1 MLCGGWLTM
10 AVVCACCSGLPVLPL
25 HAAANVWRR
34 VVWALDARGQ
44 LERGLR
50 AAAAPHQGAPSIR
63 RPPRDL
69 APSRPAPRTAC
80 SVFTLT
86 ATFFVRSAQD
96 YMQRKEAGTLTVSK
110 MQQKLMHHLQPVQLT
125 KANAG
130 DSVKFGDT
138 LLMWNHAAESF
149 VATDLGDSEARDDG
163 ATHCA
168 ATATKYS
175 YPCAR
180 NALELSRVAND
191 GFPEDDAVLHY
202 GQTVRFSTTEAL
214 GDPLYL
220 HSYHHTPVVCSKYTR
235 AQEATFGSVPEQYT
249 LWKVMHV
256 NPQARLETDGEPV
269 PINTAVVI
277 VHVCTNSLL
286 AASKAPYAN
295 DFQIEHGD
303 TEMCVKTYAAI
314 SKCNYG
320 TRSHEFEGAENHF
333 VMVAEKPEEEQ

>member
-1 MLCGGWLTM
+1 M
-10 AVVCACCSGLPVLPL
+10 
-25 HAAANVWRR
+25 
-34 VVWALDARGQ
+34 
-44 LERGLR
+44 
-50 AAAAPHQGAPSIR
+50 
-63 RPPRDL
+63 
-69 APSRPAPRTAC
+69 
-80 SVFTLT
+80 
-86 ATFFVRSAQD
+86 
-96 YMQRKEAGTLTVSK
+96 LTVSK

-130 DSVKFGDT
+130 DSVQFGNT
-138 LLMWNHAAESF
+138 LLLWNHAAESF
-149 VATDLGDSEARDDG
+149 VATDLDDSEARDDG

-180 NALELSRVAND
+180 NALQLSRVEND
-191 GFPEDDAVLHY
+191 GFLADDPVLHY

-214 GDPLYL
+214 GEPVYM
-220 HSYHHTPVVCSKYTR
+220 HSYPHTPTVCSKYTR

-269 PINTAVVI
+269 PINTAVVL

-303 TEMCVKTYAAI
+303 SEMCVKTYAAI
-314 SKCNYG
+314 SKANYG

-333 VMVAEKPEEEQ
+333 VLVAEQAPEQTSE